1 MEYSP
6 GPEQCCRGSHEWK
19 RRLDQSPIS
28 LVLLVGMRAVNVLAI
43 GAGVVAIYL
52 GTLCLVE
59 DMGLGGW
66 ASVFFSVGLTEIGVG
81 LFGIYATYFH
91 IWLLFYLF
99 AMVLLW
105 LTAIWLAL
113 FLPGYYATLEHSL
126 LAAARSGGL
135 QVTPHAILTRSTN
148 EKSFLSSDCVCC
160 SAASSQSRAPTLR
173 G

>member
-1 MEYSP
+1 MSPTPGRSDSSSLDDSTVVRGMFGKIESDGCPTSLP

-19 RRLDQSPIS
+19 RRLDQRPIS
-28 LVLLVGMRAVNVLAI
+28 LVLLVGMRTLNALAI

-66 ASVFFSVGLTEIGVG
+66 AEVFFSVGLTEIGVG
-81 LFGIYATYFH
+81 AFGIYATYFH

-113 FLPGYYATLEHSL
+113 FLPGCEYT
-126 LAAARSGGL
+126 G
-135 QVTPHAILTRSTN
+135 N
-148 EKSFLSSDCVCC
+148 
-160 SAASSQSRAPTLR
+160 PTTT
-173 G
+173 